1 MREKFRDSDVELR
14 NSASAREGDDND
26 KKSLTKTTSK
36 NLKNIL
42 YGGIITSFI
51 FFIAII
57 ITYFLV
63 IESVNS
69 QVKSISEVFI
79 LLFLVLLFYFLF
91 KFFSFFLFSSSSS
104 SSSYSTSSHNL
115 LDLY

>member
-91 KFFSFFLFSSSSS
+91 KFLFSLFSFLS
-104 SSSYSTSSHNL
+104 L
-115 LDLY
+115 LLLPLTLTLLLLIIY